1 MEGTALDVTD
11 GPGGEQVIVR
21 LEPRTAEAY
30 TAVVYLAVDNDDDD
44 LLRLPVEGEVR
55 SYEVDPASGTVRFD
69 RSDARNV
76 TGA

>member
-11 GPGGEQVIVR
+11 GPGGEQVTVR

-69 RSDARNV
+69 RDDARNV